1 LTGSNPSTS
10 LCTAGPVAGLYLLH
24 VWLEQEATL
33 VPSRLGPQTF
43 RRGDYLYVGSA
54 RGSGGLRARIL
65 RHARS
70 GRSPASHWHIDTLLA
85 PADLLGAWWSP
96 LEGQPDGFG
105 ASDCRCE
112 GHLVYFQS
120 RDSLERAIV
129 KLTGALSGQLHSE
142 KL

>member
-1 LTGSNPSTS
+1 M
-10 LCTAGPVAGLYLLH
+10 GLYLLH
-24 VWLEQEATL
+24 VWLGQEVTL
-33 VPSRLGPQTF
+33 VPGRLGPQPF

-70 GRSPASHWHIDTLLA
+70 GRSPARHWHIDTLLA
-85 PADLLGAWWSP
+85 PADLLGAWWSQ
-96 LEGQPDGFG
+96 LEGQQECSWAECLSEEGQRSPDGFG

-120 RDSLERAIV
+120 RERLDRAIG
-129 KLTGALSGQLHSE
+129 KLTGALSGQLHYE